1 MILEDHP
8 PGKLARCTKSQ
19 QCSPSSQ
26 SQTLLL
32 FLIAM
37 VMVGM
42 IKKKT
47 MKKEQR
53 WRWKLRNK
61 PMLDLTSIQVLQGME
76 KFQLEVEELLSPL
89 YLCTFEFVLLC
100 IMWKRRKKD
109 PIVECSW
116 WWWPLITGTAV
127 QENGDNDN
135 ENRFIEATFGLFLMN
150 PYATWQY
157 SFDLLAVANFRIFYL
172 VSNRVAVVI
181 IIIMLLVFFLWKPVA
196 FFVAPYEL

>member
-37 VMVGM
+37 VMVGMIKM

-100 IMWKRRKKD
+100 IMWKYLLKQPLASFWRTHMPPD
-109 PIVECSW
+109 NIHLIYWQLLISGYSISFLIVLHLS
-116 WWWPLITGTAV
+116 
-127 QENGDNDN
+127 
-135 ENRFIEATFGLFLMN
+135 
-150 PYATWQY
+150 
-157 SFDLLAVANFRIFYL
+157 S
-172 VSNRVAVVI
+172 
-181 IIIMLLVFFLWKPVA
+181 
-196 FFVAPYEL
+196 